1 MTKPL
6 EEVLDD
12 IYRVRYN
19 MCIAAS
25 EAGVS
30 PEEMKRLFRVYMS
43 QRVMPVDGWREDV
56 EMCWPWV

>member
-19 MCIAAS
+19 MCVAA
-25 EAGVS
+25 EKAGVS
-30 PEEMKRLFRVYMS
+30 LEEMKRLFRVYMS
-43 QRVMPVDGWREDV
+43 QRAMPVDGWRGDV